1 MDPADTTASLDPVSR
16 ADLQPGRAARRL
28 TALFE
33 VLLCSSFPTQLAI
46 AYILGRTGSQPFGT
60 DGRLSS
66 AYVINLALAD
76 SLVLVGL
83 ILLLLVAHGESP
95 RDLFL
100 GRRPGFREALIGLS
114 LIPLVFAIV
123 VVVML
128 TIQRV
133 VPWLHNVARNP
144 LEDLIE
150 SGTDAGIFVIVAVV
164 AGGIREEVQRAF
176 ILHRFEQHLGGV
188 WVGLTVF
195 SLIFGIGHFVQGWD
209 AVVTTTLLGALW
221 GFIYIRRRSILAPLV
236 SHAGFNAAEIL
247 RYALVGG

>member
-1 MDPADTTASLDPVSR
+1 VDPIDAASLDPLSQTE
-16 ADLQPGRAARRL
+16 LQPGRAVRRL

-46 AYILGRTGSQPFGT
+46 AYILGRTGAQPFGP

-66 AYVINLALAD
+66 DYVITLALAD

-83 ILLLLVAHGESP
+83 IVLLLLAHGERP
-95 RDLFL
+95 RELFL
-100 GRRPGFREALIGLS
+100 GTRPRFREAMLGIA
-114 LIPLVFAIV
+114 LIPVVFGIV
-123 VVVML
+123 VVAML
-128 TIQRV
+128 GIQRIA
-133 VPWLHNVARNP
+133 PWLHNVAKNP

-150 SGTDAGIFVIVAVV
+150 SRADAGIFVVVAVV

-188 WVGLTVF
+188 WVGLVVF
-195 SLIFGIGHFVQGWD
+195 SLIFGIGHLVQGWD
-209 AVVTTTLLGALW
+209 AVVTTTVLGALW
-221 GFIYIRRRSILAPLV
+221 GIIYIRRRSILAPLV

-247 RYALVGG
+247 RYTLVGS